1 MRNVLL
7 TAVCV
12 LALVGTSMAAPVTL
26 TAGDMAGL
34 MFGDPDGNYGVAAQA
49 TMCNYPVLIYRFDMT
64 AAMAADGNVAAD
76 NGVFESNVQWTESLD
91 WTFKAIGT
99 SADFDSTAVT
109 WNSYTGSAADMGY
122 WDAMPVEDIQAY
134 PEGGNFGA
142 PGLWTISQ
150 AVVQG
155 WADAGGIA
163 TLALVRND
171 TYYNA
176 CHWTTNGW
184 DYGQLPKL
192 TVEFIPEPATLSLVV
207 LGGLAVL
214 RRRR

>member
-12 LALVGTSMAAPVTL
+12 LALVGISRADVLVATDMAALNV
-26 TAGDMAGL
+26 GS
-34 MFGDPDGNYGVAAQA
+34 PDTPDFPTGS
-49 TMCNYPVLIYRFDMT
+49 TMCNKAVLIYRFDMT
-64 AAMAADGNVAAD
+64 GAMAAGPTALAGDLMLRC
-76 NGVFESNVQWTESLD
+76 QWTEEIG

-99 SADFDSTAVT
+99 SADFDETTVT
-109 WNSYTGSAADMGY
+109 WNSYTSSAADMGY
-122 WDAMPVEDIQAY
+122 WDAMT
-134 PEGGNFGA
+134 PESVAAFPSCGNFDP
-142 PGLWTISQ
+142 PGHWAISQ
-150 AVVQG
+150 ATVQG

-163 TLALVRND
+163 TVALVRND
-171 TYYNA
+171 TYYNT
-176 CHWTTNGW
+176 CHWTTLGW

-192 TVEFIPEPATLSLVV
+192 DVTFTPEPATLSLVV